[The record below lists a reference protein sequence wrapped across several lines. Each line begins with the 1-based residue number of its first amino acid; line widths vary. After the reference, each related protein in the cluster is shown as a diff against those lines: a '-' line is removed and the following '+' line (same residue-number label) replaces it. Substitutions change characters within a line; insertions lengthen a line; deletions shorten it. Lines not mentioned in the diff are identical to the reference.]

1 MSALAKANIF
11 VLLIH
16 HWHPKLKEPSK
27 VLRSYGV
34 RGKERNRLLGID
46 MNGEGALGKNV
57 DLLHVHVTS
66 HLRRF
71 SEDSLNLTAY
81 EPRP

>member
-1 MSALAKANIF
+1 
-11 VLLIH
+11 
-16 HWHPKLKEPSK
+16 
-27 VLRSYGV
+27 
-34 RGKERNRLLGID
+34 
-46 MNGEGALGKNV
+46 MNGEGALGENV

-71 SEDSLNLTAY
+71 SVDSLNLTAY